1 MKKLY
6 IKTNK
11 RIKPKKKKSIWSFVM
26 NIYEEEQKEKFWVWK
41 SCIKQM
47 SLSFQPRICPPLN
60 LDFITKDRVEKK
72 NEN

>member
-1 MKKLY
+1 
-6 IKTNK
+6 
-11 RIKPKKKKSIWSFVM
+11 M

-72 NEN
+72 NENWDVAELNLFGKAENDGI